1 MLGDVV
7 YEGKGKTIG
16 MRVLPNGKNEQTQ
29 TMQGMVL
36 GEEFSATWT
45 GEGEVRPDGTTHT
58 EFHGFFTTKSGAMGQ
73 YSGMGNGIM
82 RPDGSQT
89 NRGVLCHSNAS
100 GKYARFNGI
109 AIVYEVE
116 SDKDG
121 NFHNKGWEW
130 K

>member
-1 MLGDVV
+1 MLGELV

-16 MRVLPNGKNEQTQ
+16 VRVLPNGKLEQTQ
-29 TMQGMVL
+29 MMQGTVL

-45 GEGEVRPDGTTHT
+45 SESVFKPDGTTHT
-58 EFHGFFTTKSGAMGQ
+58 EFLGYFTTKSGAMGQ
-73 YSGMGNGIM
+73 YSGMGNGMM

-89 NRGVLCHSNAS
+89 NRGVLCHLNAP
-100 GKYARFNGI
+100 GKYARFNGT

-116 SDKDG
+116 ADKEG